1 MRIMASCMTLD
12 ELEGAKIIR
21 YFIDRSGT
29 KETKHFTYQNPFGIH
44 FRYRNQLENYNSFRN
59 VPIYLD
65 RI

>member
-12 ELEGAKIIR
+12 ELDGAKIIR

-44 FRYRNQLENYNSFRN
+44 FRYRNQLENYNSF
-59 VPIYLD
+59 
-65 RI
+65 